1 MTLYF
6 DTLPDLSEIDDPLLE
21 SVLISLFTDKYVPDA
36 DLPYQ
41 TGTNG
46 GWHGDAVA
54 LETQSAQTEEFSWG
68 SKLWTLDR
76 EKINEHTPDKI
87 KKIVED
93 ALEPLLLLKE
103 INNISVRVE
112 RTGDDTAFS
121 VAVDA
126 SDGLREF
133 VFKNIKG

>member
-1 MTLYF
+1 MIF
-6 DTLPDLSEIDDPLLE
+6 DGNLPDLSEIDEPLLE
-21 SVLISLFTDKYVPDA
+21 SILISLFTDKYVPDA

-54 LETQSAQTEEFSWG
+54 LETPAAQTEEYSWG
-68 SKLWTLDR
+68 SRLWTLER
-76 EKINEHTPDKI
+76 EKINEETPAKV
-87 KKIVED
+87 KRIVEE

-103 INNISVRVE
+103 INEISVSAE
-112 RTGDDTAFS
+112 RFGDGVAFT

-126 SDGLREF
+126 SSGRRDF
-133 VFKNIKG
+133 VFRNIKG

>member
-54 LETQSAQTEEFSWG
+54 LEKQSAQTEEFSWG

-112 RTGDDTAFS
+112 RTGDDAAFS

>member
-93 ALEPLLLLKE
+93 TLEPLLLLKE

-112 RTGDDTAFS
+112 RTGDDAAFS

>member
-112 RTGDDTAFS
+112 RTGDDVAFS

>member
-112 RTGDDTAFS
+112 RTGDDVAFS

-126 SDGLREF
+126 SDGLRKF

>member
-1 MTLYF
+1 MTVYF

-21 SVLISLFTDKYVPDA
+21 SVLIALFTDQYVPDA

-54 LETQSAQTEEFSWG
+54 LETQTAQTEEYSWG

-76 EKINEHTPDKI
+76 EKINEDTPEKV
-87 KKIVED
+87 KKIVEN

-103 INNISVRVE
+103 INNIGVSAE
-112 RTGDDTAFS
+112 RFGDGVAFS

-126 SDGLREF
+126 SDGLHEF
-133 VFKNIKG
+133 VFRNIKG

>member
-76 EKINEHTPDKI
+76 EKINEHTSDKI

-112 RTGDDTAFS
+112 RTGDDVAFS

>member
-112 RTGDDTAFS
+112 RTGDDAAFS

-133 VFKNIKG
+133 IFKNIKG

>member
-1 MTLYF
+1 MTVYF

-21 SVLISLFTDKYVPDA
+21 SVLIALFTDQYVPDA

-54 LETQSAQTEEFSWG
+54 LETQTAQTEEYSWG

-76 EKINEHTPDKI
+76 EKINEDTPEKV

-112 RTGDDTAFS
+112 RTGDDVAFS

-126 SDGLREF
+126 SDGLHEF
-133 VFKNIKG
+133 VFRNIKG

>member
-6 DTLPDLSEIDDPLLE
+6 DTLPDLSKIDDPLLE

-112 RTGDDTAFS
+112 RTGDDAAFS

>member
-21 SVLISLFTDKYVPDA
+21 SVLISLFTDKYVSDA

-112 RTGDDTAFS
+112 RTGDDVAFS

>member
-1 MTLYF
+1 MTVYF

-112 RTGDDTAFS
+112 RTGDDVAFS

-126 SDGLREF
+126 SDGLRKF

>member
-112 RTGDDTAFS
+112 RTGDDAAFS